1 MSALGVCHEHR
12 HEFGRC
18 ATVRGMKEGL
28 SSLATIGDQL
38 SWVISAV
45 FLGLRDMFRST
56 SDSGKI
62 AALQRTD
69 VEGHGPTSCS
79 EWSVPLFER

>member
-12 HEFGRC
+12 HEFGRW

-38 SWVISAV
+38 SWVMSAV

-62 AALQRTD
+62 AAKRRRGPRTHVVQR
-69 VEGHGPTSCS
+69 VVRPS
-79 EWSVPLFER
+79 L